1 MAADFDT
8 GGTTRQ
14 TLTVGTLY
22 KTIAFFQFDKMA
34 LLTVPT
40 SRCTVRWLIN

>member
-22 KTIAFFQFDKMA
+22 KTIAFFQFDKIA
-34 LLTVPT
+34 LFTVH
-40 SRCTVRWLIN
+40 RVVLLGAKD

>member
-34 LLTVPT
+34 LFTVPT